1 MAGASP
7 FVFWQFWELLL
18 ILLHLE
24 VLPRKIGNRLAHP
37 VLLCL
42 RLVLEHELNHGL
54 DIYTSLAISVKHTK
68 HVLEYHVSLP
78 GRRRPLKPLP
88 QFEGRAR
95 AAVVLAEKVPGTHV
109 GNACQ

>member
-1 MAGASP
+1 MADSSP
-7 FVFWQFWELLL
+7 FVFGQFRELRLV
-18 ILLHLE
+18 LLHGESLTRE
-24 VLPRKIGNRLAHP
+24 IGNRLAHP

-54 DIYTSLAISVKHTK
+54 DIYISLAISVKHTK

-88 QFEGRAR
+88 QLEGRAR